1 VHDMAERMHGAL
13 CRAWEL
19 LLEVLPDG
27 RLDRR
32 DGYRVVSA
40 PSFPV
45 VPFNAVWVDGPDDH
59 PAAHDLE
66 ASLASIA
73 ARGVAPGVITRD
85 DRYPAVESEAGRLGL
100 GLDEREVGMVLMR
113 SGFRP
118 PAGPGPRLV
127 RVGQDPAL
135 LAVAKDVTVRGFE
148 APPEVF
154 DGVFSS
160 GMGVDGLSLWL
171 AFVED
176 EPVSTALGLVI
187 GDAVGVFDVATPPEH
202 RRNGYAAWVTSEAIR
217 AGFEAGAGF
226 AYLQASEIGLGVYRA
241 LGFGPVCGYRLFAA
255 ESDDAI
261 PP

>member
-1 VHDMAERMHGAL
+1 MHDMAERMHGAL
-13 CRAWEL
+13 CRAWKL
-19 LLEVLPDG
+19 LLEVFPDG

-100 GLDEREVGMVLMR
+100 GLDEREVGMVLMP

-127 RVGQDPAL
+127 RVGQGRRAPGGCQGRHGPR
-135 LAVAKDVTVRGFE
+135 VRG
-148 APPEVF
+148 PSRGVRRRVLQR
-154 DGVFSS
+154 DGCRRAQPVA
-160 GMGVDGLSLWL
+160 GV
-171 AFVED
+171 
-176 EPVSTALGLVI
+176 
-187 GDAVGVFDVATPPEH
+187 
-202 RRNGYAAWVTSEAIR
+202 RR
-217 AGFEAGAGF
+217 
-226 AYLQASEIGLGVYRA
+226 
-241 LGFGPVCGYRLFAA
+241 
-255 ESDDAI
+255 
-261 PP
+261 